1 MSLVQ
6 NRSLLCISLA
16 TAILVGAA
24 FADETP
30 SHYAA
35 EPSETLEQA
44 VKNFVTYNALVEE
57 VLARDP
63 LTAEDMEKVHELTY
77 TLEEALAR
85 INAEFADLPDTLE
98 VLHKASEGDDPTV
111 MRDAAVVYL
120 STANAFQGTQER

>member
-1 MSLVQ
+1 MMSLVQ

-24 FADETP
+24 FAEETP

-44 VKNFVTYNALVEE
+44 VANFVTYSALVEE

-63 LTAEDMEKVHELTY
+63 LTTDDMEKVHELTY

-85 INAEFADLPDTLE
+85 MNAELASLPDTLE
-98 VLHKASEGDDPTV
+98 VLHKVSEGDDAEK
-111 MRDAAVVYL
+111 MRTAATAFL
-120 STANAFQGTQER
+120 IKANAFQGTQ